1 MADNLQQTLERI
13 RNKAGLL
20 TERYAVLYQEK
31 RAEDQRINELEATI
45 VRQKQEI
52 EKLQQEVEYLKI
64 VTTLNPDRKDV
75 ERSRAILSELVWEI
89 DKCILELNE

>member
-20 TERYAVLYQEK
+20 TERYVVLYQEK
-31 RAEDQRINELEATI
+31 RAGDQRINELEATI

-64 VTTLNPDRKDV
+64 ATTLNPDRKDV
-75 ERSRAILSELVWEI
+75 ERSRAILSELVREI